1 MRRRWDTDFV
11 LDRALNLTDGLKSI
25 LALLDPSDRY
35 DILPRNW
42 FEAFDSRH
50 PTYLRQWLGELT
62 VKRTTNPH
70 SLLGRFTFN
79 GDRNNNEIMKYYRTD
94 RGDRLMAELGLPKLS
109 YHRAKTPDRHLLLS
123 NLTRASLE
131 LGVRAD
137 PNFFLEGPRFIL
149 DHRLTPEETKRSP
162 SPFSF
167 MTTKGK
173 YTPDDKPLVLFRRDP
188 RESRLLLSE
197 DDRKTEGT
205 ISSKS
210 GTRLHDKFEKIIEV
224 WKRKLYE
231 RKYGHRAALLLFKT
245 VNDRHAQNVCDYV
258 ATAFGPTPWLLIKSF
273 PEFRDVAANIPV
285 TTKAFDEPWMRP
297 GCRSFSLKTLSD
309 A

>member
-1 MRRRWDTDFV
+1 MRGRWNTDYV
-11 LDRALNLTDGLKSI
+11 LDRALNLTGGLKSI
-25 LALLDPSDRY
+25 LELLDPSDRY

-42 FEAFDSRH
+42 LQAFDARNPS
-50 PTYLRQWLGELT
+50 YFRQWLGELT
-62 VKRTTNPH
+62 VKRTNGPH

-79 GDRNNNEIMKYYRTD
+79 GDRNNNEMMKYFRTD

-137 PNFFLEGPRFIL
+137 PNFTIEGPRFIL
-149 DHRLTPEETKRSP
+149 DHRFTPEETKRSIH
-162 SPFSF
+162 PFSF
-167 MTTKGK
+167 QTSKGR
-173 YTPDDKPLVLFRRDP
+173 YMPDDKPLVLFRLDP

-197 DDRKTEGT
+197 DDRKTEGM
-205 ISSKS
+205 ISSES
-210 GTRLHDKFEKIIEV
+210 GTRLHDKFEKIFEV

-231 RKYGHRAALLLFKT
+231 RKYGHKAALLLFKT
-245 VNDRHAQNVCDYV
+245 INERHAENVCAYV
-258 ATAFGPTPWLLIKSF
+258 AKAFGPTPWLLIKAF

-285 TTKAFDEPWMRP
+285 TTKAFNELWMRP
-297 GCRSFSLKTLSD
+297 GCRPFSLKTLSEV
-309 A
+309 